1 MANFVIEFTPFE
13 ANSNGQLTT
22 SAIVKNPDTGKIYW
36 SEPVVVD
43 VTSGMT
49 QEQINEI
56 VKQKVSGF
64 AAKVEAIELAKQFV
78 GTVPQLQEGDSFE
91 I

>member
-22 SAIVKNPDTGKIYW
+22 TAIVKNPDTGKIYW
-36 SEPVVVD
+36 SEPVIVD
-43 VTSGMT
+43 VTPDMT
-49 QEQINEI
+49 QEQINEV

-64 AAKVEAIELAKQFV
+64 AARGEAIEKAKEFE
-78 GTVPQLQEGDSFE
+78 GLIPQ

>member
-22 SAIVKNPDTGKIYW
+22 TAIVKNPDTGKIYW

-43 VTSGMT
+43 VTPDMT

-64 AAKVEAIELAKQFV
+64 AARVEAIEKAKEFE
-78 GTVPQLQEGDSFE
+78 GLTPQ